1 MISRVQEKNELAG
14 LNNRLATYIERV
26 RQLETENTRLTRIV
40 QSQEETVTKEVT
52 GIKGL
57 YEGELNSA
65 RKLLDDLA
73 KEKAKLQ
80 FDNGKLKTDLEDLR
94 AKLRAKDADLSA
106 CEKKLLSAESQVNEL
121 QARLNDAVNQRR
133 HFEDEYNKLKKDYDG
148 LVKSQASAK
157 KQLEDETIMRVDLEN
172 RIQSLKEEL
181 AFLSEV
187 HKQELNESVQRS
199 RVTVEEVDGRLHA
212 DYDSKLCEALT
223 TMREEMET
231 QLRQTHD
238 DTEAFYE
245 RKLEEMRQL
254 SSRNVD
260 VSDRA
265 QAELKNARKRIEE
278 LNTEMNRLI
287 SQNQNNEARIRELE
301 NQLRREQETH
311 NIERDT
317 LNNEIQRLRK
327 AIDDQLMEYRDLMDV
342 KIQLDAE
349 IVAYRKLLESEE
361 TRLSISMTE
370 TPGRG
375 VGESARKRKRVEL
388 DITDTGA
395 RSVVHQS
402 QSSSDFS
409 VSTASKDVLE
419 VSDCN
424 PEAKFIKIFNTSDS
438 KDVSLGSW
446 QLKHVAGDSESIF
459 KFHRTVVLKP
469 QQTITI
475 WSSDAEQ
482 THSPPS
488 NLVMKDQTWHS
499 ADEMKTTLLDTKGEE
514 VASRTMKRMAQR
526 TTSTFLQPS
535 EPGGS
540 GQQSSRKSWGWSLF
554 SLMN

>member
-438 KDVSLGSW
+438 KDVSVGSW

-488 NLVMKDQTWHS
+488 NLVMKEQTWHS

>member
-438 KDVSLGSW
+438 KDVSVGSW

-459 KFHRTVVLKP
+459 KFHRSVVLKP

>member
-94 AKLRAKDADLSA
+94 AKLRAKEADLSA

-438 KDVSLGSW
+438 KDVSVGSW
-446 QLKHVAGDSESIF
+446 QLKHVAGDSESTF
-459 KFHRTVVLKP
+459 KFHRSVVLKP

-488 NLVMKDQTWHS
+488 NLVMKEQTWHS
-499 ADEMKTTLLDTKGEE
+499 ADEMKTTLLDNKGEE